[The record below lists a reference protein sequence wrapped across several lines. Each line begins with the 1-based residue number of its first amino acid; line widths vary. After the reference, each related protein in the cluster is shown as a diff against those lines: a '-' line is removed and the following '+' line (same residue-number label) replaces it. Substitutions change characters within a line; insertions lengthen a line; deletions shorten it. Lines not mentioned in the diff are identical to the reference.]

1 MSAELNPA
9 PTAPHRP
16 VANNNTPGNLLN
28 DETNGAPSPWSQRTD
43 RLLIVLGVLLLITG
57 ALMFGVLEYSD
68 APDQATAP
76 PIHRAVVSNLTHNLG
91 W

>member
-16 VANNNTPGNLLN
+16 VANNDAPGNLPN

-43 RLLIVLGVLLLITG
+43 RLLIVLGILLLITG
-57 ALMFGVLEYSD
+57 VLMFGLLEYSKD
-68 APDQATAP
+68 RAQASEP
-76 PIHRAVVSNLTHNLG
+76 PIHRPVVSNLTHNSVR
-91 W
+91 

>member
-1 MSAELNPA
+1 MSAELKPP
-9 PTAPHRP
+9 PTTPGRP
-16 VANNNTPGNLLN
+16 VADNFAPVSMRS
-28 DETNGAPSPWSQRTD
+28 DEANGTPSPWSKRTD